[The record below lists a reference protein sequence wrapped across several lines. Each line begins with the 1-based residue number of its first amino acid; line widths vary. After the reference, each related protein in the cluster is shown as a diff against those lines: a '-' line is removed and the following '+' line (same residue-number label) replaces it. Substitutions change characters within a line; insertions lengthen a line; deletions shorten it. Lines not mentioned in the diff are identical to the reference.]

1 MLNIIYSLLI
11 PSKDNITDDAI
22 DELCLKDKK
31 CTIAIDSRLGRIVPK
46 CNFHQGNYIELYN
59 TFCYKMLP
67 YSLIVQSSISSTDVD
82 QRMAKV
88 TFSVAPSVYVS
99 IVTLLKSTT
108 KTLLP

>member
-1 MLNIIYSLLI
+1 
-11 PSKDNITDDAI
+11 
-22 DELCLKDKK
+22 
-31 CTIAIDSRLGRIVPK
+31 
-46 CNFHQGNYIELYN
+46 
-59 TFCYKMLP
+59 MLP
-67 YSLIVQSSISSTDVD
+67 YFLIVQSSISSTDVD